1 MKKMSYMITNS
12 AEVKETKTIIARYEA
27 EQEVKV
33 FIEELKEDLDT
44 LRGESY
50 QRHTPEF
57 YDEVSYY
64 NDFHKFIPQSL
75 ILSKC
80 YLAFISLYSE
90 QGKSLFEA
98 ISAFLEEYDEMIKG
112 K

>member
-1 MKKMSYMITNS
+1 MSYMITNS
-12 AEVKETKTIIARYEA
+12 AEVKETKTIVARYEA
-27 EQEVKV
+27 AQEVKV
-33 FIEELKEDLDT
+33 FIEELKEDLET

-80 YLAFISLYSE
+80 YLEFISLYRE

-98 ISAFLEEYDEMIKG
+98 ISAFLEEYDEMINVR
-112 K
+112 